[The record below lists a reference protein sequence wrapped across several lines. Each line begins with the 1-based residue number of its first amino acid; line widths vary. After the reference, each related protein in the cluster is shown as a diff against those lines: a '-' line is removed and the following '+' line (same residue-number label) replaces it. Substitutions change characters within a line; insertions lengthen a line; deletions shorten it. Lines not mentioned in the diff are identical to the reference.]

1 MAQSSRPK
9 RPYDPVARH
18 TRYLRNR
25 SQELAGNTQY
35 RRNHAEEIRIQRA
48 GYRARNKPQIA
59 QKKRAD
65 ALLHPEKQ
73 RARRKRHYT
82 TKRDIELRQN
92 ADYRKTH
99 PEVMKACADRRRARK
114 ANAPIND
121 FTATDWQEMKAHYG
135 YRCVYCGKKFQRL
148 TQDHIIPLSAGGSHT
163 KSNIVPA
170 CRSCNS
176 KKGVGA
182 VLTPV
187 QPLLI

>member
-1 MAQSSRPK
+1 MIAKAGMQQKESRAK
-9 RPYDPVARH
+9 Y
-18 TRYLRNR
+18 
-25 SQELAGNTQY
+25 
-35 RRNHAEEIRIQRA
+35 
-48 GYRARNKPQIA
+48 
-59 QKKRAD
+59 
-65 ALLHPEKQ
+65 PEKSREAQ
-73 RARRKRHYT
+73 RKYANRAYAK
-82 TKRDIELRQN
+82 N
-92 ADYRKTH
+92 
-99 PEVMKACADRRRARK
+99 PEKGIAKAERRRARK

-182 VLTPV
+182 VLTPI